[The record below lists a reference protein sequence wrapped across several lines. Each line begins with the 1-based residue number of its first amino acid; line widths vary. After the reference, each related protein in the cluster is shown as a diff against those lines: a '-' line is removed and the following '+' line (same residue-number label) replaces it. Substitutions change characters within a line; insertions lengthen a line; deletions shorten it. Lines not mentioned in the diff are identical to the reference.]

1 MALSYEK
8 RYSGIQGREVGQ
20 QERTDKEEKGTKS
33 ADGRGIFKKKTEQV
47 TDCQGKSNINNNT
60 KNVSIPTTMGTM
72 GQEASQSEMMR
83 GLEPPRLNEGDR
95 TVVGEDIKQLRIEN
109 KQRKRERKA
118 AQLPYSQWKAHK
130 GEGTLRNRREGDRKP
145 YRDAMC
151 PTGQALGHPAA
162 QLLQEYAHMGCPVR
176 TGRPWT
182 RDMMEEAV

>member
-95 TVVGEDIKQLRIEN
+95 TVVGEDIKRLRIEN

-118 AQLPYSQWKAHK
+118 AQLPYSQWKAHR
-130 GEGTLRNRREGDRKP
+130 GEGTLHYETEERVTVNPTEMQCVP
-145 YRDAMC
+145 RDK
-151 PTGQALGHPAA
+151 
-162 QLLQEYAHMGCPVR
+162 R
-176 TGRPWT
+176 
-182 RDMMEEAV
+182 